1 MTLQLLSYDIKEFIT
16 TKHQSISITLVE
28 QPDLIKGNRVITS
41 VCTCIC
47 MRVRVHVRVCVCV
60 CVCVHRSKER
70 EGGGKSVQANR
81 GNQTQS

>member
-47 MRVRVHVRVCVCV
+47 MCMRVHVHVCVCV
-60 CVCVHRSKER
+60 CMCMCVCEYEQRER
-70 EGGGKSVQANR
+70 RGGEECAS
-81 GNQTQS
+81 